1 MTYPRE
7 IWNQIKD
14 TKPIELIRKL
24 KNDGWIKDDTQ
35 SAEQTYRH
43 PDGRSVS
50 IHYHTKSYGP
60 KTLKRLLSAIDWS
73 IDDMQRLKL
82 IK

>member
-1 MTYPRE
+1 MTYPKE

-14 TKPIELIRKL
+14 TKPIQLINKL
-24 KNDGWIKDDTQ
+24 GKDGWTKDTTQ
-35 SAEQTYRH
+35 SAEQVYRH

-50 IHYHTKSYGP
+50 IHRHNKSYGP
-60 KTLKRLLSAIDWS
+60 KMLKRLLYAIGWS
-73 IDDMQRLKL
+73 ISDMRRLKL